1 MKTIE
6 DLRKFL
12 LGEMKR
18 TPTCIQQAIKRKDYM
33 TALETQLEHETYK
46 FLLDY
51 MDGKCD

>member
-12 LGEMKR
+12 LGEIKAAR
-18 TPTCIQQAIKRKDYM
+18 HLVKDAIKHGDYGDAM
-33 TALETQLEHETYK
+33 VTNIELGTYK